1 MCYIVRHMTLPPS
14 STSAVGVRELRQ
26 NLSVYLRRIL
36 AGERFEVTDRGT
48 PVALLV
54 PVRKDMTPLE
64 RLIAEGRV
72 AEPPAGDLLDLL
84 PPEGEVS
91 TVASE
96 ALFAAREER
105 L

>member
-1 MCYIVRHMTLPPS
+1 MSVPATT
-14 STSAVGVRELRQ
+14 STAAVGVRELRR
-26 NLSVYLRRIL
+26 NLSVYLRRAL
-36 AGERFEVTDRGT
+36 AGERFEVTVRGT

-54 PVRKDMTPLE
+54 PLRKAGTPLE

-72 AEPPAGDLLDLL
+72 VQPPVGDLLDLP

-91 TVASE
+91 TVASD
-96 ALFAAREER
+96 AVFASREER

>member
-1 MCYIVRHMTLPPS
+1 MGVANTS
-14 STSAVGVRELRQ
+14 ASAVGVRELRR
-26 NLSVYLRRIL
+26 NLSVHLRRVL
-36 AGERFEVTDRGT
+36 AGERLEVTVRGT

-54 PVRKDMTPLE
+54 PVRKDLTPLE

-72 AEPPAGDLLDLL
+72 EQPPAGDLLDLP

-91 TVASE
+91 TVAGV
-96 ALFAAREER
+96 ALLAAREER